1 MSIADDRKMRQVFW
15 PLDLGPRFLNQRD
28 SLILIYGWR
37 CSDTHYVVA
46 GAVFLSSPEQLQ
58 REREVYDAAVK
69 RKETEGCTLL
79 ILKHKFEMVGYL
91 RPNPR
96 RLRFYTVSPLE
107 LDVSTEGAVS
117 ATTSDVYSCRYRD
130 LEATDFTKPAF
141 RPPDE
146 LEVVIPKLNQ
156 AWEADRLLQ
165 EAQANL
171 GKSISQENGVAHA
184 SSPRHN
190 TKSREHLF
198 LTFLRLM
205 LRICNMRLP
214 SLFVHK
220 PLLKDISAT
229 VQQLDTRLEQATF
242 LPSQFY
248 VVHRLPRTD
257 MAYSAAQYI
266 SFYNCIWLVLNDIIV
281 GVAFGAFLNEN
292 AENLGRLLWYYSK
305 VYAVDLIRETLFWL
319 DDWPVG
325 LKLNTELSRF
335 ICLSFV
341 GLTGVFEDCL
351 NIVGPHF
358 PLAIYLVGSSGMMGL
373 TMSLSLLS
381 DLLSLLSLPLYLC
394 YMTVTTVF
402 SSQLSAAYSL
412 FNIFR
417 GKRKNILRN
426 RVDSMEYDLDQVL
439 LGTILFTLVA
449 FLFPTIL
456 AYYAFF
462 AGIRI
467 AIISIH
473 AVLETSLAFMNHF
486 PLFVLMLRIKDP
498 ARLPGG
504 IHFDIIPGKDIP
516 PLRVLKNTP
525 IAFSQIFFQHFL
537 LWSRLSAHYHP
548 IRLLKCLVSG
558 VVISPIP
565 RYSIRYSMIPQQ
577 SNSYQP
583 DRDKVKVD

>member
-1 MSIADDRKMRQVFW
+1 M
-15 PLDLGPRFLNQRD
+15 
-28 SLILIYGWR
+28 IL
-37 CSDTHYVVA
+37 VA
-46 GAVFLSSPEQLQ
+46 
-58 REREVYDAAVK
+58 K
-69 RKETEGCTLL
+69 
-79 ILKHKFEMVGYL
+79 
-91 RPNPR
+91 
-96 RLRFYTVSPLE
+96 
-107 LDVSTEGAVS
+107 
-117 ATTSDVYSCRYRD
+117 YR
-130 LEATDFTKPAF
+130 A
-141 RPPDE
+141 
-146 LEVVIPKLNQ
+146 
-156 AWEADRLLQ
+156 
-165 EAQANL
+165 
-171 GKSISQENGVAHA
+171 
-184 SSPRHN
+184 
-190 TKSREHLF
+190 
-198 LTFLRLM
+198 
-205 LRICNMRLP
+205 
-214 SLFVHK
+214 
-220 PLLKDISAT
+220 

-242 LPSQFY
+242 LPSQFH

-257 MAYSAAQYI
+257 IAYSAAQYI

-281 GVAFGAFLNEN
+281 GVAIGAFLNEN
-292 AENLGRLLWYYSK
+292 AEYLGRLLWFYAK
-305 VYAVDLIRETLFWL
+305 VYAVDLVRDTLFWL

-335 ICLSFV
+335 ICLCFV

-351 NIVGPHF
+351 NLLAPHF
-358 PLAIYLVGSSGMMGL
+358 PLVIYLIGSSGMLGL
-373 TMSLSLLS
+373 TMSLSLVS

-394 YMTVTTVF
+394 YMTATTVF

-417 GKRKNILRN
+417 GKLYFLAFPNCNQYNILRN

-462 AGIRI
+462 ASVRI
-467 AIISIH
+467 AIILIH
-473 AVLETSLAFMNHF
+473 AMLETSLAFMNHF

-504 IHFDIIPGKDIP
+504 IHFDILTPKDHP
-516 PLRVLKNTP
+516 TVLLNTP

-577 SNSYQP
+577 GNPHQS
-583 DRDKVKVD
+583 DIRDKVKVE